1 MYNLDNTALQI
12 AIAANVSAALTEDV
26 ASGDINALLIPESQ
40 TAVAKIITRQDAVL
54 CGTAWVIETFRQIDP
69 SIELHWHFN
78 DGDSL
83 KADDLIVEVT
93 GPARSLLTGER
104 TALNFLQL
112 MSAVA
117 TRTQYFVS
125 KVRGNQMEL
134 IDTRKTIPGLRLA
147 QKYAVTCG
155 GGQNHRMGL
164 YDAFLIKENHI
175 AACGGID
182 KAVQAARVLAPNK
195 LIEVETETL
204 EELEQALQSGADII
218 MLDNFSLED
227 TKKAVELSR
236 GKAKIEASGG
246 INDDTLIDI
255 AQAGVDYVSMGTL
268 TKDVTAVDLSMRLYM
283 EA

>member
-1 MYNLDNTALQI
+1 M
-12 AIAANVSAALTEDV
+12 
-26 ASGDINALLIPESQ
+26 
-40 TAVAKIITRQDAVL
+40 L
-54 CGTAWVIETFRQIDP
+54 CGTAWVTETFRQIDP
-69 SIELHWHFN
+69 SVELLWYFN

-125 KVRGNQMEL
+125 KVGSNPMEL

-195 LIEVETETL
+195 LIEVETETI
-204 EELEQALQSGADII
+204 EELEQALQSGAEII

-268 TKDVTAVDLSMRLYM
+268 TKDIKAIDLSMRLYM

>member
-1 MYNLDNTALQI
+1 MYKIDNTALQI
-12 AIAANVSAALTEDV
+12 AIAANVTTALTEDV

-40 TAVAKIITRQDAVL
+40 TATAKIITRQEAIL
-54 CGTAWVIETFRQIDP
+54 CGKAWVTETFRQIDP
-69 SIELHWHFN
+69 SVELSWYFN
-78 DGDSL
+78 DGDNL

-112 MSAVA
+112 LSAVA
-117 TRTQYFVS
+117 TRTKYFVS
-125 KVRGNQMEL
+125 KIRGNHMEL

-175 AACGGID
+175 AASGGID
-182 KAVQAARVLAPNK
+182 KAVQAARALAPNK

-204 EELEQALQSGADII
+204 EELEQALKSGADII
-218 MLDNFSLED
+218 MLDNFNLED

-268 TKDVTAVDLSMRLYM
+268 TKDIKAVDLSMRLYM
-283 EA
+283 EV